1 MTPAAPAPPAGGD
14 ATVRA
19 VLDDLLALAARQKR
33 AGWPLTHDKLKAAAD
48 LIAGQV
54 AALAAERAE
63 VGRMREVASVKS
75 NVGERLHQLAVERD
89 EARAEVADKAK
100 RISELESE
108 CAARE
113 KGADE
118 ARDEIRRRVTKD
130 PGYAIAYALLQIAD
144 QLEDLG
150 DSVAKIEFAMSVR

>member
-1 MTPAAPAPPAGGD
+1 VPAIELGKIAAILVHDLNQPALGAKLIEQ
-14 ATVRA
+14 ANSLRT
-19 VLDDLLALAARQKR
+19 ALASVGVLEQNR
-33 AGWPLTHDKLKAAAD
+33 AAN
-48 LIAGQV
+48 
-54 AALAAERAE
+54 AER
-63 VGRMREVASVKS
+63 
-75 NVGERLHQLAVERD
+75 ERD

-118 ARDEIRRRVTKD
+118 ARAEIRRRVTKD
-130 PGYAIAYALLQIAD
+130 PGFAIAYALLRIAD